1 VSVYLETMACVAP
14 LSAAEEMECIE
25 HVRAGGPMAEPAA
38 VRLLEAHLALV
49 VSIAQRYEN
58 PRVHI
63 LDLIQAGN
71 MGLLGALEVSRQST
85 LSEQSKK
92 LSRLRSSCFEMHC
105 AMSR

>member
-1 VSVYLETMACVAP
+1 MACVAP

-71 MGLLGALEVSRQST
+71 MGLLGALEVLKHGTQQTFGGLATEHIERAIQKA
-85 LSEQSKK
+85 LEAP
-92 LSRLRSSCFEMHC
+92 E
-105 AMSR
+105 